1 MTSGKQTGKVDIVQ
15 LSGFI
20 HFSGQPASFQ
30 LDHCFS
36 PLQSQPLAR
45 IKGNKQPKSRTYTD
59 G

>member
-1 MTSGKQTGKVDIVQ
+1 MPGGKQAGKVDAVQ
-15 LSGFI
+15 LLGFI
-20 HFSGQPASFQ
+20 RFSGWPASFQ